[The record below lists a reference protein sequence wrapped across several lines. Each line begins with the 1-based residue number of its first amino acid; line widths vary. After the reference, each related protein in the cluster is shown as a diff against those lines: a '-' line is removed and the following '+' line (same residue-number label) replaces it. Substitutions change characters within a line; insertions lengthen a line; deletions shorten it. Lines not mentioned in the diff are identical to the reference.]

1 MDLSMSAAANIV
13 VNDGQ
18 GTPAAHTFIP
28 IGPDSSG
35 TWWFEEQT
43 GVPLLNRR
51 ISVSLTFNGP
61 SGAGSNAGAQTYR
74 AKIGIHLPTGETLG
88 TSDNGLTPP
97 PTVAYVLRSQHEFL
111 ESGRSTLAER
121 SDLLA
126 FAKNVLAD
134 TQIVDLVKNQIR
146 IF

>member
-1 MDLSMSAAANIV
+1 MSAAANIV

-18 GTPAAHTFIP
+18 GTPAAHTFQP
-28 IGPDSSG
+28 IGPDKNG
-35 TWWFEEQT
+35 VWWFEELL

-51 ISVSLTFNGP
+51 ISVELVQNGP
-61 SGAGSNAGAQTYR
+61 SNAGSNAGQTTYR

-97 PTVAYVLRSQHEFL
+97 PTVAYVLRSQHEFI

-126 FAKNVLAD
+126 FAANVLANS
-134 TQIVDLVKNQIR
+134 QIVDLVKNQIR
-146 IF
+146 IY